1 MGARSGKLRHP
12 PYRPAARGSRDSERK
27 LSSKD
32 WRAGI
37 YTELD
42 PVERW
47 FQEFR
52 RDLSNKAF
60 ETVELLQVAL
70 TLTITPYWEDSARE
84 GSAVSPVDGSSRCV
98 MTSITP
104 TGLRVS

>member
-1 MGARSGKLRHP
+1 MASASKVGARSGRLRHP
-12 PYRPAARGSRDSERK
+12 PYRPAARGSRDLERR
-27 LSSKD
+27 LSSED

-52 RDLSNKAF
+52 RELSDKVF
-60 ETVELLQVAL
+60 ETVVILQEAL
-70 TLTITPYWEDSARE
+70 TRTITPY
-84 GSAVSPVDGSSRCV
+84 
-98 MTSITP
+98 
-104 TGLRVS
+104 